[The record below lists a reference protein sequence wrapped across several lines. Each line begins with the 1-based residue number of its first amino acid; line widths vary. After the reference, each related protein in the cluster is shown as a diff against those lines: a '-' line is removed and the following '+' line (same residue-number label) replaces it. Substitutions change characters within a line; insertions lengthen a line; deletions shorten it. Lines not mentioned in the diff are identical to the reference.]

1 MLSPSSILDDSIL
14 SYMYITPGLDPQNFN
29 IKTSN
34 SCRQTESKFIFYLEW
49 RDGCGDV
56 DLPAHGIYKG
66 VCLYIDVFR
75 GPTYVPMYT
84 YTHIGPDNKN

>member
-1 MLSPSSILDDSIL
+1 MAAVML
-14 SYMYITPGLDPQNFN
+14 T
-29 IKTSN
+29 
-34 SCRQTESKFIFYLEW
+34 YLFM
-49 RDGCGDV
+49 G
-56 DLPAHGIYKG
+56 GIYNG